1 MWWRYCYRYKQYH
14 AQTKYILS
22 TSIIVAKASYVSINN
37 ANDSTAKSLLHGM
50 NTRHTVEREEENKEN
65 DDITNY

>member
-22 TSIIVAKASYVSINN
+22 TSIIVAKASYVSVNN
-37 ANDSTAKSLLHGM
+37 IDDYIVKNLLHGM
-50 NTRHTVEREEENKEN
+50 NTKHTVEREEENKEN
-65 DDITNY
+65 EDITSW